1 MNAFLAAN
9 NSHINIVHTNTSTR
23 QLICFINFSTM
34 GLPIHG
40 SQNMNHIRL
49 IYNKFNYVKTRY
61 DFLLSLLRHSPL
73 LPTRHNNY
81 FIRKKQKAF
90 SKHHHHN
97 AYHRNSHKPSL
108 SLPLKSSYSPRSSSS
123 LSNRQKLK
131 KAFPILSNMPFIHL
145 NTSLIFVNNSPF
157 ALTDRRFGILHHH
170 SPSISY
176 Y

>member
-1 MNAFLAAN
+1 
-9 NSHINIVHTNTSTR
+9 
-23 QLICFINFSTM
+23 M

-61 DFLLSLLRHSPL
+61 DFLLSLLRH
-73 LPTRHNNY
+73 LPPSLPSRHHN
-81 FIRKKQKAF
+81 FIKKKQRAF
-90 SKHHHHN
+90 SGCTSKHHHS
-97 AYHRNSHKPSL
+97 YRNSHKPSSL
-108 SLPLKSSYSPRSSSS
+108 SLPLKSSYSSSRSATHK
-123 LSNRQKLK
+123 QKLK

-145 NTSLIFVNNSPF
+145 NSSLIFVNNSPF

>member
-1 MNAFLAAN
+1 
-9 NSHINIVHTNTSTR
+9 
-23 QLICFINFSTM
+23 M

-61 DFLLSLLRHSPL
+61 NLLVSLLKHSVPHSRL
-73 LPTRHNNY
+73 NLSK
-81 FIRKKQKAF
+81 KKQKVF
-90 SKHHHHN
+90 IGSSKHQHS
-97 AYHRNSHKPSL
+97 YRNSHNKPSL
-108 SLPLKSSYSPRSSSS
+108 SLPLKASYSPH
-123 LSNRQKLK
+123 LSNKQKLK
-131 KAFPILSNMPFIHL
+131 KAFPMLSNMPFIHL
-145 NTSLIFVNNSPF
+145 NSSLIFVNTSPF

>member
-1 MNAFLAAN
+1 
-9 NSHINIVHTNTSTR
+9 
-23 QLICFINFSTM
+23 M

-40 SQNMNHIRL
+40 SHQNMNHIRL

-73 LPTRHNNY
+73 PTRHN
-81 FIRKKQKAF
+81 FSRKKQRAF
-90 SKHHHHN
+90 SSSRHHHS
-97 AYHRNSHKPSL
+97 YRNSHKPSL
-108 SLPLKSSYSPRSSSS
+108 SLPLKSFYSSRSSSHK
-123 LSNRQKLK
+123 QKLK

>member
-1 MNAFLAAN
+1 
-9 NSHINIVHTNTSTR
+9 
-23 QLICFINFSTM
+23 M

-49 IYNKFNYVKTRY
+49 IYCKFNYVKSRY
-61 DFLLSLLRHSPL
+61 DFLLSLLKHKTVPRQ
-73 LPTRHNNY
+73 N
-81 FIRKKQKAF
+81 FRKKKQRAF
-90 SKHHHHN
+90 NKFSHS
-97 AYHRNSHKPSL
+97 YRNSHKSSL
-108 SLPLKSSYSPRSSSS
+108 SLPLKSFYSPHTSQK
-123 LSNRQKLK
+123 QKLK

-145 NTSLIFVNNSPF
+145 NSSLTFVNTSPF

>member
-1 MNAFLAAN
+1 
-9 NSHINIVHTNTSTR
+9 
-23 QLICFINFSTM
+23 M

-49 IYNKFNYVKTRY
+49 IYNKYNYVMTRY
-61 DFLLSLLRHSPL
+61 EFLLSLLRHSVSTPS
-73 LPTRHNNY
+73 LPMRQS
-81 FIRKKQKAF
+81 FSKKKSRVF
-90 SKHHHHN
+90 SYSSKHHHS
-97 AYHRNSHKPSL
+97 YRNSHKPSL
-108 SLPLKSSYSPRSSSS
+108 SLPLKSSFSRSA
-123 LSNRQKLK
+123 SNTQKLK

-145 NTSLIFVNNSPF
+145 NSSLIFVNNSPF